1 MLFDL
6 HMISALSAG
15 FAFYRTREPEF
26 KALFTSVS
34 DSVLSDWFSEFDAH
48 FPAFRTRNARG
59 TDEAPLIVVSPLSER
74 VTQTMLGDF
83 DGRDAQGLGVDAYLV
98 RETLD
103 LTIIAKSPDMTR
115 VYHVVARAAIAIARR
130 SLHRVGYHLVEYG
143 GADALAP
150 NEELAAEEVGLF
162 IRRLT
167 VSADARVSITIPASA
182 EFEGDTYSGGALSVL
197 ADDQTDANDN
207 TGGVSVLY
215 STET

>member
-1 MLFDL
+1 M
-6 HMISALSAG
+6 
-15 FAFYRTREPEF
+15 
-26 KALFTSVS
+26 
-34 DSVLSDWFSEFDAH
+34 
-48 FPAFRTRNARG
+48 
-59 TDEAPLIVVSPLSER
+59 
-74 VTQTMLGDF
+74 
-83 DGRDAQGLGVDAYLV
+83 
-98 RETLD
+98 
-103 LTIIAKSPDMTR
+103 
-115 VYHVVARAAIAIARR
+115 
-130 SLHRVGYHLVEYG
+130 G